1 MISPGKKNQ
10 TWLKIC
16 GITSIELAEIAV
28 QAGADAIGVV
38 FAKKSPRLIDKNLAE
53 QIVSMLPDTITPVGL
68 FQNPPLEDV
77 SGKQGWFL
85 PWIQLH
91 GDEDEAFI
99 SRIEGH
105 HIIKGFR
112 FDPDEVRRW
121 DEFPGVDVL
130 LIDGSS
136 GGGGESFPHE
146 QLAEMMPGIE
156 TPVVLAGGLTPD
168 NVVEAIRIVRPFG
181 VDVSSGVESSRG
193 VKDAGLIREFCAA
206 VLQDGG
212 VSSA

>member
-1 MISPGKKNQ
+1 MISPAKQNQ
-10 TWLKIC
+10 TWIKIC
-16 GITSIELAEIAV
+16 GITSVKLAETAV
-28 QAGADAIGVV
+28 QSGADAIGVV
-38 FAKKSPRLIDKNLAE
+38 FAEKSPRLIDKNLAQ
-53 QIVSMLPDTITPVGL
+53 QIVDVLPETTTPVGL

-77 SGKQGWFL
+77 SGAKGWQL
-85 PWIQLH
+85 PWMQLH

-99 SRIEGH
+99 SQIEGH

-112 FDPDEVRRW
+112 FTPDEVKRW

-130 LIDGSS
+130 LIDGTS

-146 QLAEMMPGIE
+146 QLAEMMSEIDK
-156 TPVVLAGGLTPD
+156 PVILAGGLTPD
-168 NVVEAIRIVRPFG
+168 NVAEAIRIVRPYG

-206 VLQDGG
+206 VLQENGQ
-212 VSSA
+212 